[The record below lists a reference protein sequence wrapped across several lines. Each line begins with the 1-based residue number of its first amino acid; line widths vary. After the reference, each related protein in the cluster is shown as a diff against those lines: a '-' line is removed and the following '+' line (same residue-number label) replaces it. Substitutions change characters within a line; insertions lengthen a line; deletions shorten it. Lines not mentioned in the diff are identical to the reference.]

1 MPSNFLAYLRTSS
14 EPVLQVCRGGGG
26 GGDCL
31 LLGLRRDL
39 ALVCVDE
46 DVFALSSNGVVEVLL
61 AGDLLVGHLGL
72 GRDGVVV

>member
-14 EPVLQVCRGGGG
+14 EPVLQVCRG